1 MLPVNLPPLILLHA
15 STLVSIGA
23 YMFIQPAGPSRENQL
38 RATLGSASI
47 SLGLVYLMTSY
58 VPIAENQFLHAS
70 VPLRLLTS
78 VLLGVKSWSERRTMS
93 EEGKREFLWVCLR
106 GLLAEVE
113 GCWAGRSWGWKD
125 FVIESRTGLPIPSV
139 GDANFHAL

>member
-93 EEGKREFLWVCLR
+93 EEGKREFLWVAAYDGFL
-106 GLLAEVE
+106 GLFLA
-113 GCWAGRSWGWKD
+113 WQLGRWDGRVSGSW
-125 FVIESRTGLPIPSV
+125 F
-139 GDANFHAL
+139 A